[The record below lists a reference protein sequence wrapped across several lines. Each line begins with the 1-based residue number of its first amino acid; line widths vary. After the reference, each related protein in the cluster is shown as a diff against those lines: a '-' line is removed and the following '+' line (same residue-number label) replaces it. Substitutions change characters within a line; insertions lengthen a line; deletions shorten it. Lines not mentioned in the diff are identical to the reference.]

1 MPAGSSGL
9 GMHSAPSLCR
19 TPASAGS
26 EGCSAQGIPLPSH
39 SSRGPRALPGA
50 TLRGQERRAPSDTQ
64 RGQEQALCS
73 EQPLE
78 TAELDPSG
86 RFPGGVSVTLLA
98 KHGALLAAGKQD
110 GTGVP
115 AGPACSTRGGS
126 GGQRREQQ
134 GWMQKRQKKKT
145 KKGHQQPWVGPQG
158 HRGERQCEAPQHV
171 TGDRQT
177 DSPVPIRYVKYHH
190 SGTLT
195 DL

>member
-9 GMHSAPSLCR
+9 RMHSAPSLCR

-50 TLRGQERRAPSDTQ
+50 TLRGQERRAPSDT
-64 RGQEQALCS
+64 
-73 EQPLE
+73 
-78 TAELDPSG
+78 LDPSG

-145 KKGHQQPWVGPQG
+145 KKGHRQPWVGPQG